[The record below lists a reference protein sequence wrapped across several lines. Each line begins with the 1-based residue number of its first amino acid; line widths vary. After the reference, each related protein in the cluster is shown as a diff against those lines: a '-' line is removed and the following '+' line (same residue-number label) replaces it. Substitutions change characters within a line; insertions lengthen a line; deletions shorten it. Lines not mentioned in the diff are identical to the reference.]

1 MTTEDEE
8 HRTTGPAHHW
18 PGSWAL
24 PVDLRR
30 DIGAVEHEFADQIQ
44 DSFPTPSG
52 KTVILPG
59 HPGSSHDSGQDH
71 VAQSSSVDPI
81 VLERLV
87 EFMHERQETAVSP
100 EYDPG
105 SAAEQELTNWW
116 MDAAADE
123 VTRTVPKA
131 VEYGAIDLVEIGR
144 QLAQAAGGM
153 GLLGDDA
160 PADAPAR
167 LAELGVYFYIVG
179 KLARWTS
186 AIQEKRQISDDT
198 LFDIGVYVRMAQ
210 RIRHAGSWPG
220 TARESSESERDPL
233 MPIPTD
239 RWARSGW
246 IQMEGTTP
254 ESDDGDGDVPVPP
267 HGMIVLG
274 RDWASSGSNAW
285 ILDDGAGDRYR
296 GLYGVVAGTD
306 GGTGVG
312 WYSLRV
318 LGPEQEPT
326 GARPVPIEEIREFI
340 GGVDA
345 YDHNLAVQLDQLL
358 HLIERG
364 TGDARPSVA
373 TIRKFRAEL
382 QGWTGPTQV
391 QRFNTLIDRITAY
404 GVDRTEEG
412 K

>member
-1 MTTEDEE
+1 MTAADDG
-8 HRTTGPAHHW
+8 HPVRGPAHHW
-18 PGSWAL
+18 PGGWL
-24 PVDLRR
+24 PPIDLRDR
-30 DIGAVEHEFADQIQ
+30 GLLWPFPAVL
-44 DSFPTPSG
+44 TPSG
-52 KTVILPG
+52 KTALFQ
-59 HPGSSHDSGQDH
+59 SDTDSGEAGRAMD
-71 VAQSSSVDPI
+71 A
-81 VLERLV
+81 
-87 EFMHERQETAVSP
+87 
-100 EYDPG
+100 YDGLAEEG
-105 SAAEQELTNWW
+105 SFDDAGSAEQELTNWW

-131 VEYGAIDLVEIGR
+131 VEYGSNDLTEIGR

-160 PADAPAR
+160 PADASAQ

-186 AIQEKRQISDDT
+186 AVREGRRISDDT

-220 TARESSESERDPL
+220 TTPESDESEKDSL

-239 RWARSGW
+239 GWARSGW
-246 IQMEGTTP
+246 IQMEGTAP
-254 ESDDGDGDVPVPP
+254 ESDDGDGDVPIPP

-296 GLYGVVAGTD
+296 GLYGVT
-306 GGTGVG
+306 GGTGG

-326 GARPVPIEEIREFI
+326 GARPVSVEEIREFI
-340 GGVDA
+340 GEVGAHDQ
-345 YDHNLAVQLDQLL
+345 NLAVRLDQLL
-358 HLIERG
+358 HLIELG

-391 QRFNTLIDRITAY
+391 QRFDTLIDRITAY
-404 GVDRTEEG
+404 GVDRTEDG
-412 K
+412 R